1 MIPSL
6 TGSLTNTKLGS
17 LYGDVG
23 QDGLFILWFN
33 VMSELMFPS
42 LTGIKLES
50 LYGDVGQDSL
60 FIFRLNVMSESMFP
74 NLTGTKFDAILFGG
88 VAQCVLFIF
97 IVKCN
102 DGAVVP
108 QPNWYQD

>member
-23 QDGLFILWFN
+23 QDSLFILWFN

-42 LTGIKLES
+42 LTGKRLES
-50 LYGDVGQDSL
+50 LYGDVGQDGL
-60 FIFRLNVMSESMFP
+60 LIFRLNVMLESMFSS
-74 NLTGTKFDAILFGG
+74 LTGTKFIM
-88 VAQCVLFIF
+88 
-97 IVKCN
+97 
-102 DGAVVP
+102 
-108 QPNWYQD
+108 

>member
-6 TGSLTNTKLGS
+6 TGGLTNTKLVS
-17 LYGDVG
+17 LYGDLG

-33 VMSELMFPS
+33 VMSELIFPSLTGS

-50 LYGDVGQDSL
+50 LYRDVGQDGL
-60 FIFRLNVMSESMFP
+60 FISVKCYVAIDVPQP
-74 NLTGTKFDAILFGG
+74 NWHKVYDVSLFGG

-102 DGAVVP
+102 D
-108 QPNWYQD
+108 